1 MYPRKGAIME
11 GADADIVVWDPK
23 RSKTISAK
31 RQQSVIDYNVSEG
44 IEVTGLPRF
53 TLTRGE
59 VAVEE
64 STVKAR
70 PGHGEVVKREPGP
83 APHRALSKGKER
95 SEERRVGKEGVRTCS
110 ARCGRTDKEK

>member
-1 MYPRKGAIME
+1 MRIS
-11 GADADIVVWDPK
+11 DWSSDVCSSDLADIVVWDPK

-31 RQQSVIDYNVSEG
+31 RQQSVIDYNVFEG

-70 PGHGEVVKREPGP
+70 PGHGEFVKREPGP
-83 APHRALSKGKER
+83 APNRALSPWKEITAPR
-95 SEERRVGKEGVRTCS
+95 QWVRAPHTMPQRKHVG
-110 ARCGRTDKEK
+110 